1 MTPKLMKTTAVA
13 ALAIGATVTA
23 ARAQE
28 EVPDCTFE
36 EIALPCLTVE
46 GALIE
51 EPDALLAYLVET
63 TDEPPGQIRK
73 AIREYL
79 EAEGLDLEFSGEG
92 EDTDVSLEAV
102 PQDVA
107 EEPVSEEPVA
117 EEPTAEEP
125 AAEEPADEPVAEEPT
140 EEPVAE
146 EPAEEPVA
154 EEPAEAPVAEEPAEE
169 PVAEEPAEEPV
180 AEEPVAEE
188 PATEEPATDVSA
200 EAEPAQS
207 AEPEM
212 DVSNEAPD
220 PAPAETAAEAEP
232 VQPAIASDLPL
243 CDFAMPMIPCVT
255 EDGVELTTV
264 REARDYLRD
273 TLPANEVQPILQA
286 LRANMGLDEPAEA
299 PASAAAAEE
308 EPSAEEVEVVTEEVA
323 EEDVRSSDEDFE
335 TGASEEVA
343 VTEDADDAGLS
354 DFQRALLLGL
364 GAVAVGSIL
373 DDGTEVVANTGDRVV
388 IDDGLGLRV
397 LKNDDILLR
406 QAGASERRET
416 FADGSSRTTFIR
428 DDGVQI
434 VTIRAADGTVL
445 RRSRIAADGT
455 ETLLFDDTA
464 EVAPIVVSELP
475 SAERTRAEAQ
485 VSEADVEDIRAA
497 LLASLRADV
506 DRSFSLRQIRTF
518 KQVRALA
525 PEVALDT
532 VTFASGSAAID
543 GLGAQA
549 LVDLGLAMSQILEDD
564 PRQIFLIEGHTDAVG
579 AESYNLAL
587 SDRRAETVALALTE
601 VFDIPPENLIT
612 QGYGE
617 TDLLIPTEA
626 DERLNRRAAVR
637 NITGLLR

>member
-1 MTPKLMKTTAVA
+1 MTKRLMTTTAVA
-13 ALAIGATVTA
+13 ALALGATVTM

-28 EVPDCTFE
+28 EVLDCTFE
-36 EIALPCLTVE
+36 EIALPCFDETGE
-46 GALIE
+46 LIE
-51 EPDALLAYLVET
+51 EPDALLEYLVET

-79 EAEGLDLEFSGEG
+79 DEEGLDLEFSGEG
-92 EDTDVSLEAV
+92 E
-102 PQDVA
+102 
-107 EEPVSEEPVA
+107 
-117 EEPTAEEP
+117 
-125 AAEEPADEPVAEEPT
+125 AAEELIEPLPETT
-140 EEPVAE
+140 EEVAE

-154 EEPAEAPVAEEPAEE
+154 EDDPPAEEE
-169 PVAEEPAEEPV
+169 PVAEEDPPAEEEPVTEEPAEEEPAAEEPAAEEPAAEEPV
-180 AEEPVAEE
+180 TEEEPEPSTDVSPEQPQAEGVEEPEAPTADVSDEPDVEVTEAPAEPEVAEE
-188 PATEEPATDVSA
+188 PETAEVEPVV
-200 EAEPAQS
+200 
-207 AEPEM
+207 EPE
-212 DVSNEAPD
+212 AP
-220 PAPAETAAEAEP
+220 E
-232 VQPAIASDLPL
+232 VVSDLPP
-243 CDFAMPMIPCVT
+243 CDFSDPMVPCVT
-255 EDGVELTTV
+255 DDGIELTTV
-264 REARDYLRD
+264 REMRDYLRE
-273 TLPANEVQPILQA
+273 TLPSNDVQPILQA
-286 LRANMGLDEPAEA
+286 LRANLGLDEPAEA
-299 PASAAAAEE
+299 PASAAAAATD
-308 EPSAEEVEVVTEEVA
+308 EPAEDVEVSEEEVA